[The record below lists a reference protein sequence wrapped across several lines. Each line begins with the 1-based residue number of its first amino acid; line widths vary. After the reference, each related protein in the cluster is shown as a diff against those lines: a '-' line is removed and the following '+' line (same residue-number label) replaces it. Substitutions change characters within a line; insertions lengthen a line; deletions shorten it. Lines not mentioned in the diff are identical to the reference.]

1 MKYMDIILEH
11 GSTEDDGL
19 DSIEMSQKKIVE
31 LFDNREENASDSSNS
46 SKRMINKTKYR
57 SQKNM
62 RESINREESECSCSS
77 NSENEKK
84 SSKKRNLNFD
94 DSRERNSSS
103 SKKNVNGNLKNKNA
117 STSTLRTDRNKS
129 TKRNQ
134 NQPSNVDARYN
145 SGIISHSESSSS
157 KNTQNIDGESN
168 RHTSSRL
175 EVGARTMSQQ
185 QFQEDVLEG
194 MNNISR
200 LLQTMSPFTNPT
212 SKPDGFPE
220 LPLKS
225 DDDFKKLEELLSKK
239 TVYAGGHEIP
249 APAYT
254 YLKELL
260 LSTISGAHQRASVM
274 NMLKYVITNEL
285 AMTYNWKG
293 QKKKSFETTKLREV
307 ITDAAQMRF
316 KKNNCDQCIKY
327 AIQSWLS
334 MAKSRHMHNA
344 NARKN

>member
-46 SKRMINKTKYR
+46 SKRMIIKTERR

-62 RESINREESECSCSS
+62 RESINREESECSYSS
-77 NSENEKK
+77 SSENEI
-84 SSKKRNLNFD
+84 SKKRNLNFD

-117 STSTLRTDRNKS
+117 STSTLRTNRNKS
-129 TKRNQ
+129 TERNQ

-145 SGIISHSESSSS
+145 SRIIPHSESSSS
-157 KNTQNIDGESN
+157 KNTQNIDVEFNG
-168 RHTSSRL
+168 HTSSRL
-175 EVGARTMSQQ
+175 EVGARAMSQQ
-185 QFQEDVLEG
+185 QFQECVVEG
-194 MNNISR
+194 MEKISR
-200 LLQTMSPFTNPT
+200 LLQTMWPFLNPT

-225 DDDFKKLEELLSKK
+225 DDDFKKLEELLSIKA
-239 TVYAGGHEIP
+239 VDAGGHEIP

-254 YLKELL
+254 YLKGR
-260 LSTISGAHQRASVM
+260 LSTIGGAHQRASVM
-274 NMLKYVITNEL
+274 NMLKFVITNEL

-293 QKKKSFETTKLREV
+293 QKKRSFETTKLREV
-307 ITDAAQMRF
+307 ITDAAQMQF
-316 KKNNCDQCIKY
+316 KKNNCDQCIKD